1 MNDTKN
7 SVQITSEAPSQDE
20 VPYHL
25 MSYHIPCILRGRD
38 IVSDKVYPP
47 PAMDA
52 SGINWGL
59 ERKFDWEPHYGKRRG
74 ILQLLRQVLVK
85 PLKLLNRK
93 APGF

>member
-1 MNDTKN
+1 VNNTKN
-7 SVQITSEAPSQDE
+7 SSQTTTEAPSQDE

-25 MSYHIPCILRGRD
+25 MSYNIPCILRRGN
-38 IVSDKVYPP
+38 IGSDKVYPP

-52 SGINWGL
+52 SGIDWGL
-59 ERKFDWEPHYGKRRG
+59 ERKFDWEPHHGKRRS
-74 ILQLLRQVLVK
+74 ILQVLRQVLAK